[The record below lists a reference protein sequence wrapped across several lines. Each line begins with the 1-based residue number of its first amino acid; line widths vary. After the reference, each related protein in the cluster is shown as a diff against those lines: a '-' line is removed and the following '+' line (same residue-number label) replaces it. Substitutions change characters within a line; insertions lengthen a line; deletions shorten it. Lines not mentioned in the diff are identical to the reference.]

1 MSSSN
6 PIGTTLEGKY
16 RIESKIGAGGFGT
29 VYRAFH
35 LGLGQPV
42 AVKLLNAGLDH
53 ASDDDIA
60 RFRQEAAS
68 AFRLKHPNAVT
79 VYDFGVTAEGVAYL
93 VMELLE
99 GKALSHELYHSGAMT
114 PQRAAEILIP
124 VCSVLA
130 EAHVEGIIHRDIKPD
145 NIFLNQG
152 KRGEVVKVVDFGIA
166 KLVDA
171 AATSGRQS
179 STGLIGTPAYLS
191 PERLQN
197 LPYDGR
203 ADVYSV
209 GIMFY
214 QMLAGRVP
222 FKTTD
227 PGNVAAL
234 LLMHVTNPP
243 PPFSELGI
251 DVPPNVEGI
260 VRAAL
265 EKNPANRP
273 TANQLA
279 RMISES
285 TGVVVP
291 SLSASGFPA
300 AVPALTTSVL
310 PPSLSE
316 IPTRISDD
324 ALRPSTLLPGTEAI
338 PTGDQPGTATVPLGT
353 DSTPRGAAT
362 AAPLTGG
369 QETRPRTV
377 VAPRPS
383 RARVYAAGAIGGML
397 LLSGG
402 IFGARKMWAPT
413 SAPPPPAAAQ
423 AQPESGDLQGEA
435 ASANKKSNQPDHNK
449 PKSGAERP
457 KPPITSVSPQA
468 EPVEPIPPPAPET
481 PGDIAGDARRQRREE
496 MRKQR
501 EKEAEEARKRA
512 GAANPSVTVDPNWR
526 NGVPPGVPPGLW
538 RKWRQYQKQQNQ
550 PNQDRKNRRDNAND

>member
-53 ASDDDIA
+53 ATEEDIA

-79 VYDFGVTAEGVAYL
+79 VYDFGVTTDGVAYL

-99 GKALSHELYHSGAMT
+99 GKALSHELYQTGAMT

-130 EAHVEGIIHRDIKPD
+130 EAHAEGVIHRDIKPD

-152 KRGEVVKVVDFGIA
+152 KRGEIVKVVDFGIA

-179 STGLIGTPAYLS
+179 STGLVGTPAYLS

-273 TANQLA
+273 TASQLA
-279 RMISES
+279 HMISES

-316 IPTRISDD
+316 IPTQISDD
-324 ALRPSTLLPGTEAI
+324 ALRPSALLPETAAI
-338 PTGDQPGTATVPLGT
+338 PTGDQPEGATIPLGAA
-353 DSTPRGAAT
+353 STPREPVSQPVAT
-362 AAPLTGG
+362 GTIRQDTRG
-369 QETRPRTV
+369 QV
-377 VAPRPS
+377 V
-383 RARVYAAGAIGGML
+383 
-397 LLSGG
+397 
-402 IFGARKMWAPT
+402 
-413 SAPPPPAAAQ
+413 APPPPTSSKKKVYAAAALGAVLLLGGGMFAAKNLWSSPP
-423 AQPESGDLQGEA
+423 AQNAPARIQTGTTTSPTTAPPAVVSETTPPETA
-435 ASANKKSNQPDHNK
+435 KKPAK
-449 PKSGAERP
+449 PSPGSR
-457 KPPITSVSPQA
+457 KPAPPTQ
-468 EPVEPIPPPAPET
+468 VEPPAPPRT
-481 PGDIAGDARRQRREE
+481 DNIAEERRRAEE
-496 MRKQR
+496 IRKQR
-501 EKEAEEARKRA
+501 EKEAEEARRRSGNGFPVKI
-512 GAANPSVTVDPNWR
+512 DPNWR

-538 RKWRQYQKQQNQ
+538 RKWKRQQQQNQ
-550 PNQDRKNRRDNAND
+550 DRPNRRDND